1 MPSNLLLAS
10 INKKKEQNIIIMK
23 QKIFSSLAI
32 LFLAVVLFSACSSK
46 GNAEAAATEE
56 PKKEEAD
63 MVDLSE
69 DQFKTVNI
77 QYGAVEDKNLSSVIR
92 ASGALD
98 VPPQQLLTVSSPYG
112 GTLKSTE
119 LLQGK
124 PVTKGEV
131 IAVLENPEF
140 IQLQQDYLDYKSQLV
155 YLKEELNRQEE
166 LSKENVNAKKTL
178 QKASS
183 DYNSMMARVQG
194 LRSKL
199 LLININPDKINPA
212 GISGK
217 ANIYAPISGYVTKV
231 MVNIGKF
238 VNANQELFEIVDTR
252 HLHAELTIFE
262 KDVPKLKIGQKIRF
276 VLNNETA
283 ERFAEVHLIGREISA
298 ERTVRVHGHLSQ
310 EDKNLLPG
318 MYLKAMVETGLAT
331 TTALPDKAIVQSAGK
346 SYIFIAADNTVNE
359 KESADTKKDAAPAEK
374 HIPFR
379 RIEVTIGVSENGY
392 TEVILPEG
400 FDRSS
405 KVVINGAYDLLSKMN
420 NVEEEE

>member
-1 MPSNLLLAS
+1 
-10 INKKKEQNIIIMK
+10 MK
-23 QKIFSSLAI
+23 QKFLSSLIILTAAI
-32 LFLAVVLFSACSSK
+32 VWLSSCSSK
-46 GNAEAAATEE
+46 SGAETASAETPKTEE
-56 PKKEEAD
+56 KD

-77 QYGAVEDKNLSSVIR
+77 QYGAVEEKNLSSVIR
-92 ASGALD
+92 ASGVLD

-112 GTLKSTE
+112 GTLKSTD

-124 PVTKGEV
+124 PVAKGEV

-155 YLKEELNRQEE
+155 YLKEELERQQE

-183 DYNSMMARVQG
+183 EYNSMMARVQG
-194 LRSKL
+194 LKSKL
-199 LLININPDKINPA
+199 QLININPDKINP
-212 GISGK
+212 GNISGR

-231 MVNIGKF
+231 LVNIGKF

-276 VLNNETA
+276 VLNNETK

-298 ERTVRVHGHLSQ
+298 ERTVRVHGHLLQ

-318 MYLKAMVETGLAT
+318 MYLKGIVETGVDT
-331 TTALPDKAIVQSAGK
+331 TTALPDKAIVQSEGK
-346 SYIFIAADNTVNE
+346 SYIFIAAEE
-359 KESADTKKDAAPAEK
+359 KKEETKPADGKKGEAAEK
-374 HIPFR
+374 HIPFK
-379 RIEVTIGVSENGY
+379 RIEVTTGVSENGY

-400 FDRSS
+400 FDRNI

>member
-1 MPSNLLLAS
+1 
-10 INKKKEQNIIIMK
+10 MK
-23 QKIFSSLAI
+23 QKIFSSLTI
-32 LFLAVVLFSACSSK
+32 LFLAAVLFSACSSK

-346 SYIFIAADNTVNE
+346 SYIFIAAEEMNE
-359 KESADTKKDAAPAEK
+359 EKIPEAADKNKTPEK
-374 HIPFR
+374 HIPFK
-379 RIEVTIGVSENGY
+379 RIEVTTGVSENGY

>member
-1 MPSNLLLAS
+1 
-10 INKKKEQNIIIMK
+10 MK
-23 QKIFSSLAI
+23 QKFLSSLVILIAAI
-32 LFLAVVLFSACSSK
+32 VWLSSCSSK
-46 GNAEAAATEE
+46 ENEKAASAEKTKTEE
-56 PKKEEAD
+56 AG
-63 MVDLSE
+63 MVELSE

-92 ASGALD
+92 ASGVLD
-98 VPPQQLLTVSSPYG
+98 VPPQQLITVSSPYG

-155 YLKEELNRQEE
+155 YLKEELDRQQE
-166 LSKENVNAKKTL
+166 LAKEDVNAKKIL
-178 QKASS
+178 QKARSEH
-183 DYNSMMARVQG
+183 NSMMARVQG
-194 LRSKL
+194 LKSKL
-199 LLININPDKINPA
+199 QLININPDKINPEN
-212 GISGK
+212 ISGRT
-217 ANIYAPISGYVTKV
+217 NIYAPISGYVTKV
-231 MVNIGKF
+231 LVNIGKF
-238 VNANQELFEIVDTR
+238 VNSNQELFEIVDTR

-262 KDVPKLKIGQKIRF
+262 KDVPKLKPGQKVRF
-276 VLNNETA
+276 VLNNETK
-283 ERFAEVHLIGREISA
+283 ERFAEVYLIGREISA
-298 ERTVRVHGHLSQ
+298 ERTVRVHGHLLQ

-318 MYLKAMVETGLAT
+318 MYLKAIVETGVAT

-346 SYIFIAADNTVNE
+346 SYIFIAAEEMKDE
-359 KESADTKKDAAPAEK
+359 KKPDAADKNKTVEK
-374 HIPFR
+374 HIAFK
-379 RIEVTIGVSENGY
+379 RIEIIIGVAENGY

-400 FDRSS
+400 FDRNS

>member
-1 MPSNLLLAS
+1 
-10 INKKKEQNIIIMK
+10 MK

-32 LFLAVVLFSACSSK
+32 LFLAAVLFSACSSK

-124 PVTKGEV
+124 PVTKGGV

-346 SYIFIAADNTVNE
+346 SYIFIAAEEMNE
-359 KESADTKKDAAPAEK
+359 EKIPEAADKNKTPEK
-374 HIPFR
+374 HIPFK
-379 RIEVTIGVSENGY
+379 RIEVTTGVSENGY

>member
-1 MPSNLLLAS
+1 
-10 INKKKEQNIIIMK
+10 MK

-32 LFLAVVLFSACSSK
+32 LFLAAVLFSACSSK

-199 LLININPDKINPA
+199 LLININPDKINPS

-346 SYIFIAADNTVNE
+346 SYIFIAAEEMNE
-359 KESADTKKDAAPAEK
+359 EKIPEAADKNKTPEK
-374 HIPFR
+374 HIPFK
-379 RIEVTIGVSENGY
+379 RIEVTTGVSENGY

>member
-1 MPSNLLLAS
+1 
-10 INKKKEQNIIIMK
+10 MK
-23 QKIFSSLAI
+23 QKLFSSLII
-32 LFLAVVLFSACSSK
+32 LFLSGILFSACSSK
-46 GNAEAAATEE
+46 SNTEVAAAAETKTE
-56 PKKEEAD
+56 D
-63 MVDLSE
+63 VNSVDLSE
-69 DQFKTVNI
+69 EQFKTINL
-77 QYGAVEDKNLSSVIR
+77 QYGTIEEKNLSSVIR
-92 ASGALD
+92 ASGVLD
-98 VPPQQLLTVSSPYG
+98 VPPQQLITISSPYG
-112 GTLKSTE
+112 GTLKNTE

-155 YLKEELNRQEE
+155 YLKEELDRQQE
-166 LSKENVNAKKTL
+166 LAKENVNAKKTV
-178 QKASS
+178 QKAGSE
-183 DYNSMMARVQG
+183 YNSMMARVQG

-199 LLININPDKINPA
+199 QLININPDKINPNN
-212 GISGK
+212 ISPK

-231 MVNIGKF
+231 LVNIGKF

-276 VLNNETA
+276 VLNNETK

-298 ERTVRVHGHLSQ
+298 ERTVRVHGHLLQ

-318 MYLKAMVETGLAT
+318 MYLKAIVETGVAT
-331 TTALPDKAIVQSAGK
+331 TSALPDKAIVQSAGK
-346 SYIFIAADNTVNE
+346 SYIFIAADEMKDE
-359 KESADTKKDAAPAEK
+359 KKPADTEKNEVTKK
-374 HIPFR
+374 HIAFK
-379 RIEVTIGVSENGY
+379 RIEVTTGVSENGY

-400 FDRSS
+400 FDRNS

>member
-199 LLININPDKINPA
+199 LLININPDKINPS

-318 MYLKAMVETGLAT
+318 MYLKAMVEIGLAT

-346 SYIFIAADNTVNE
+346 SYIFIAAEEMNE
-359 KESADTKKDAAPAEK
+359 EKIPEAADKNKTPEK
-374 HIPFR
+374 HIPFK
-379 RIEVTIGVSENGY
+379 RIEVTTGVSENGY

>member
-1 MPSNLLLAS
+1 
-10 INKKKEQNIIIMK
+10 MK

-32 LFLAVVLFSACSSK
+32 LFLAAVLFSACSSK

-318 MYLKAMVETGLAT
+318 MYLKAIVETGLAT

-346 SYIFIAADNTVNE
+346 SYIFIAAEEMNE
-359 KESADTKKDAAPAEK
+359 EKIPEAADKNKTPEK
-374 HIPFR
+374 HIPFK
-379 RIEVTIGVSENGY
+379 RIEVTTGVSENGY

>member
-1 MPSNLLLAS
+1 
-10 INKKKEQNIIIMK
+10 MK
-23 QKIFSSLAI
+23 HKIFSSI
-32 LFLAVVLFSACSSK
+32 VIIFLAAVIFSSCSSK
-46 GNAEAAATEE
+46 GNAEATPAEG
-56 PKKEEAD
+56 PQKEEAD

-77 QYGAVEDKNLSSVIR
+77 QYGTVEKKNLSSIIR
-92 ASGALD
+92 ASGVLD
-98 VPPQQLLTVSSPYG
+98 VPPQQLITISSPYG
-112 GTLKSTE
+112 GTLKNTE

-140 IQLQQDYLDYKSQLV
+140 IQLQQDYLDYKSQLA
-155 YLKEELNRQEE
+155 YLKEELDRQQE
-166 LSKENVNAKKTL
+166 LAKENVNAKKTV
-178 QKASS
+178 QKAGSE
-183 DYNSMMARVQG
+183 YNSMMARVQG

-199 LLININPDKINPA
+199 QLININPGKINA
-212 GISGK
+212 TNISGK

-231 MVNIGKF
+231 LVNIGKF

-276 VLNNETA
+276 VLNNETN

-298 ERTVRVHGHLSQ
+298 ERTVRVHGHLLQ
-310 EDKNLLPG
+310 EDRNLLPG
-318 MYLKAMVETGLAT
+318 MYLKGIVETGLAT

-346 SYIFIAADNTVNE
+346 SYIFIVADET
-359 KESADTKKDAAPAEK
+359 KEETKPADAKKDAATEK
-374 HIPFR
+374 HIPFK
-379 RIEVTIGVSENGY
+379 RIEVTTGVSENGY

-400 FDRSS
+400 FDRNA
-405 KVVINGAYDLLSKMN
+405 KIVINGAYDLLSKMN

>member
-1 MPSNLLLAS
+1 
-10 INKKKEQNIIIMK
+10 MK
-23 QKIFSSLAI
+23 QKLFGSLII
-32 LFLAVVLFSACSSK
+32 LFLSGILFSACSSK
-46 GNAEAAATEE
+46 GNAEATTTEE
-56 PKKEEAD
+56 AKTDDANS
-63 MVDLSE
+63 VDLTE
-69 DQFKTVNI
+69 EQFKTVDL
-77 QYGAVEDKNLSSVIR
+77 QYGAIEEKNLSSIIR
-92 ASGALD
+92 AAGVLD
-98 VPPQQLLTVSSPYG
+98 VPPQQLITISSPYG
-112 GTLKSTE
+112 GTLKNTE
-119 LLQGK
+119 LLQGM
-124 PVTKGEV
+124 PVAKGEV

-155 YLKEELNRQEE
+155 YLKEELDRQQE
-166 LSKENVNAKKTL
+166 LAKENVNAKKTV

-199 LLININPDKINPA
+199 QLININPDKINPA
-212 GISGK
+212 NISGK
-217 ANIYAPISGYVTKV
+217 ANIYAPISGFVTKV
-231 MVNIGKF
+231 LVNIGKF
-238 VNANQELFEIVDTR
+238 VNPNQELFEIVDTR

-276 VLNNETA
+276 VLNNETK

-298 ERTVRVHGHLSQ
+298 ERTVRVHGHLLQ

-318 MYLKAMVETGLAT
+318 MYLKGIVETGVAT

-346 SYIFIAADNTVNE
+346 SYIFIANDE
-359 KESADTKKDAAPAEK
+359 KNDEKISADTKKEESLKK
-374 HIPFR
+374 HIAFK
-379 RIEVTIGVSENGY
+379 RIEVTTGVSENGY

-400 FDRSS
+400 FDRNS

>member
-1 MPSNLLLAS
+1 
-10 INKKKEQNIIIMK
+10 MK

-32 LFLAVVLFSACSSK
+32 LFLAAVLFSACSSK

-346 SYIFIAADNTVNE
+346 SYIFIAAEEMNE
-359 KESADTKKDAAPAEK
+359 EKIPEAADKNKTPEK
-374 HIPFR
+374 HIPFK
-379 RIEVTIGVSENGY
+379 RIEVTTGVSENGY